1 MILFLIISYIVIVLL
16 SYVIYKDNCR
26 YLRNKHY
33 KHFIGIIRILGL
45 FALFIRF
52 FYYHL
57 WSASFFGDIL
67 LFISTFYMVN
77 FTLSLCFFILRKIF
91 HHQKRFHGSESII
104 IISIV
109 SLVFCGFGVQQAVDF
124 QIKSYTIQSNKEV
137 DIKIALLSDLHLGNS
152 LRKKSLSRLMDIV
165 KTSDA
170 QMLVI
175 TGDLFDESTAMKD
188 MDNFIKEVQDMKI
201 PVYYV
206 EGNHEIQSVYHKQ
219 FYQMMETANITM
231 LFDESILIQDDF
243 YLIGRRDAKN
253 SERKE
258 LHNLTDNLDK
268 DKFMLVLDHQPM
280 VEEGSEIDLQLS
292 GHTHN
297 GQIFPANLITKL
309 RYSNLYGYYD
319 EEYPM
324 IVTSGAGTWGFPMRM
339 GTQSEVV
346 LISIE

>member
-1 MILFLIISYIVIVLL
+1 MLLFLILSYIVIVLL
-16 SYVIYKDNCR
+16 SYVIFKDNCR

-33 KHFIGIIRILGL
+33 KHFIGIARILGL
-45 FALFIRF
+45 IALFIRF

-57 WSASFFGDIL
+57 WSASFLGDML
-67 LFISTFYMVN
+67 LFVSTFYMVN

-109 SLVFCGFGVQQAVDF
+109 SFVFCGFGVQQAVDF
-124 QIKSYTIQSNKEV
+124 QIKNYTIQSSKQINT
-137 DIKIALLSDLHLGNS
+137 KIALLSDLHLGNS
-152 LRKKSLSRLMDIV
+152 LRKKSLSRLMDMV

-175 TGDLFDESTAMKD
+175 TGDLFDESTAIKD
-188 MDNFIKEVQDMKI
+188 MDNFIREVKDIKI

-219 FYQMMETANITM
+219 FYKMMEAANITM

-243 YLIGRRDAKN
+243 YLIGRKDAKN

-258 LHNLTDNLDK
+258 LDDLMDDLDEN
-268 DKFMLVLDHQPM
+268 KFMLVLDHQPIIEKGTA
-280 VEEGSEIDLQLS
+280 VDLQLS

-297 GQIFPANLITKL
+297 GQIFPANLVTKL

-324 IVTSGAGTWGFPMRM
+324 IVTSGAGTWGFPMRI
-339 GTQSEVV
+339 GTQSELV
-346 LISIE
+346 LITIQ